1 MAPSSLPGP
10 GWYADPW
17 WVAPLRWWDG
27 SGWTPATTGPATPGP
42 AAGGPGPPRGGRPGW
57 LVPMVGIVAVTL
69 LLATGIVVAG
79 SCVASDE
86 GRCAPE
92 CSADRGTEQCADY
105 VLLDDVEWGRGPDG
119 RIVVP
124 YRVDVDVPDGSLVT
138 GEQLVEATAAAAAA
152 WEAALPGLDLVDRG
166 RASGEAGDADGVS
179 VIGFA
184 YAPDAVA
191 YAEGLGPD
199 EVDIVL
205 DERTSYVY
213 APCPTPA
220 EGGCDA
226 DDGYFARLDVLYAG
240 TDEVAELQSV
250 LTHELG
256 HLLGL
261 DHPQAP
267 GDELTMSQEWFN
279 DERFPQTLALGDVL
293 GIRAL
298 YGCASCPPPAVV
310 VP

>member
-1 MAPSSLPGP
+1 M
-10 GWYADPW
+10 
-17 WVAPLRWWDG
+17 
-27 SGWTPATTGPATPGP
+27 GPAMVGP
-42 AAGGPGPPRGGRPGW
+42 VPGGRPGW
-57 LVPMVGIVAVTL
+57 LAPIVGIVAVTL

-79 SCVASDE
+79 SCVASDD

-92 CSADRGTEQCADY
+92 CSADQGTEQCADY
-105 VLLDDVEWGRGPDG
+105 ALIDDVPWARGSDG

-124 YRVDVDVPDGSLVT
+124 YRVDRDLPGGSLVT
-138 GEQLVEATAAAAAA
+138 GDQLVEAIAAAAAT
-152 WEAALPGLDLVDRG
+152 WEAALPGLDLLDRG
-166 RASGEAGDADGVS
+166 AASGVAGAADGVS

-184 YAPDAVA
+184 DAEGAVA
-191 YAEGLGPD
+191 YAESLGPD
-199 EVDIVL
+199 EVDVVL
-205 DERTSYVY
+205 DERTTYVY
-213 APCPTPA
+213 APCPPPA

-226 DDGYFARLDVLYAG
+226 DDGYADRLDVLYAG

-261 DHPQAP
+261 DHPESS

-293 GIRAL
+293 GIRAV
-298 YGCASCPPPAVV
+298 YGCADCPPPVVAV
-310 VP
+310 P